1 MIDNDKGGVV
11 STGSFRAR
19 GLKATRVVWWRSPI
33 IMERVV
39 QQSVLQ
45 AAKVLEDQVD
55 AELERMERLDEDDI
69 ERLREKRLQQ
79 VRLFLSTHVQEWV
92 CML

>member
-1 MIDNDKGGVV
+1 
-11 STGSFRAR
+11 
-19 GLKATRVVWWRSPI
+19 
-33 IMERVV
+33 MERVV